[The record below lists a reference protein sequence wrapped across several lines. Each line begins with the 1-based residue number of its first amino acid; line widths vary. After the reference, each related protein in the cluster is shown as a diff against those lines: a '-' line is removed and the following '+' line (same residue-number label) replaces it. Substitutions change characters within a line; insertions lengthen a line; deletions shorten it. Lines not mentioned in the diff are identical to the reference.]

1 MDANNEDIRQF
12 LKHTDLEEYKNLELE
27 SLMAAIKREE
37 IVLDEAEDENLY
49 EIEVSHETTE
59 QPISEEIPKRT
70 VQSESIS
77 AEDDLFMIDDKRANE
92 LKELDEEVR
101 GRLNR
106 IFSSPESDSDVN
118 EIGGTIETPSPSK
131 NDVTG
136 NLKLNE
142 SSIRSILFLL
152 RDSEE
157 SEYVKTRILRD
168 ISANLN
174 LTINLIFDHL
184 NELAIEQTN
193 SLLLEEENEE
203 SYYINID
210 VLNSLLSNLAS

>member
-1 MDANNEDIRQF
+1 
-12 LKHTDLEEYKNLELE
+12 
-27 SLMAAIKREE
+27 
-37 IVLDEAEDENLY
+37 
-49 EIEVSHETTE
+49 
-59 QPISEEIPKRT
+59 
-70 VQSESIS
+70 
-77 AEDDLFMIDDKRANE
+77 MIDDKRANE

-131 NDVTG
+131 NDVIG

-168 ISANLN
+168 ISANLD